1 MSGRRVPEATVARL
15 PVYLR
20 ALSELSNERITTLSS
35 EDLAVLAGVNAA
47 QVRKDLSHLG
57 SYGVRGVG
65 YEVDYL
71 IRQINRELGLTGDRA
86 VAIVGVGNLGRALAN
101 YDGFRGRGFEIV
113 AAFDADPEKVGR
125 SIGAIPI
132 EAVSTLTEVCRRRKV
147 AIGVVTT
154 PKNAAQEVT
163 DRLVDASV
171 VSILNF
177 APVVLQVPAH
187 VTLRQVDLGV
197 ELQILG
203 FYERQ
208 ASGLAAAGGGR
219 EALDAG

>member
-1 MSGRRVPEATVARL
+1 MGRRIPEATVARL

-20 ALSELSNERITTLSS
+20 ALMELSHERVATVSS

-71 IRQINRELGLTGDRA
+71 IIQVNRELGLTGDRA
-86 VAIVGVGNLGRALAN
+86 VAIIGIGNLGHALVN
-101 YDGFRGRGFEIV
+101 YDGFRGRGFRVV
-113 AAFDADPEKVGR
+113 AALDSDPDKVGQVV
-125 SIGAIPI
+125 GPVQI
-132 EAVSTLTEVCRRRKV
+132 EPTSELQTICRARQV
-147 AIGVVTT
+147 AIGVITT
-154 PKNAAQEVT
+154 PRHVAQDQADHLMAAG
-163 DRLVDASV
+163 V

-177 APVVLQVPAH
+177 APVVLQVPDH
-187 VTLRQVDLGV
+187 VTLRQVDLAV

-208 ASGLAAAGGGR
+208 SSAPTHAVVAG
-219 EALDAG
+219 EAGDAR

>member
-1 MSGRRVPEATVARL
+1 MPEATVARL

-20 ALSELSNERITTLSS
+20 ALLELSGDRITTVSS

-71 IRQINRELGLTGDRA
+71 IRQVNRELGLTGDRA
-86 VAIVGVGNLGRALAN
+86 VAIVGIGNLGRALVN
-101 YDGFRGRGFEIV
+101 YDGFRGRGFQIV
-113 AAFDADPEKVGR
+113 AAFDTDPDKVGR
-125 SIGAIPI
+125 TIGPVAVEPVSSLV
-132 EAVSTLTEVCRRRKV
+132 EACRQRKV

-154 PKNAAQEVT
+154 PRGVAQELT
-163 DRLVDASV
+163 DRLVDAGV

-208 ASGLAAAGGGR
+208 ASAPPQGMGDR
-219 EALDAG
+219 DAG